1 MATPIYQ
8 ELQKQ
13 LFTWREWDYKVPNT
27 YINCITKVQ
36 MGKYPTGSKIYL
48 IYFDSEISAMSLF
61 ETVEDYYTH
70 KTYEVRLHL
79 SVST

>member
-13 LFTWREWDYKVPNT
+13 LFTWREWDYEVPNT
-27 YINCITKVQ
+27 YINCTTKVQ
-36 MGKYPTGSKIYL
+36 MGKYPAGSKIYL

-61 ETVEDYYTH
+61 ETFEDHYTN
-70 KTYEVRLHL
+70 KVYEVRLHL